1 MRPARGKQDAL
12 AEEDRMDMNVTNV
25 ADARDTRRARG
36 RPKAADG
43 PTRVHISLPDSLVNR
58 LLEIQQDTHANSLTE
73 VVKAALQLYAA
84 AVEEHKNGGHVY
96 FKRRDDGVER
106 QLALFI

>member
-1 MRPARGKQDAL
+1 
-12 AEEDRMDMNVTNV
+12 MNMTETTNV
-25 ADARDTRRARG
+25 ADVRDARRARG
-36 RPKAADG
+36 RPKAAES
-43 PTRVHISLPDSLVNR
+43 PNRVHISLPDSLINR
-58 LLEIQQDTHANSLTE
+58 LLEIQRDTHASSLTE

-96 FKRRDDGVER
+96 FKRKRKDEGVER